1 MKKILALLLAA
12 MLLATASF
20 AMAEGQVFNFAYTND
35 LTSLDVSQIN
45 DEMSGLTQ
53 YAVNE
58 GLVRSVNGVTKNALA
73 ETIDVS
79 EDGRT
84 YTFHLRDAN
93 WADGKPVTAGEFVYS
108 FLRTMDPATGSSQV
122 EDFADIAGAID
133 YYSGNTTDK
142 ETVGVKAIDD
152 KTLVIELVAANPFF
166 LETLSR
172 GVNFYPIRQDYVE
185 KFGADYGSSPETF
198 IGCGPFVLTEWVKTS
213 SLKYV
218 KNEAYWDAASIA
230 LDEVNQLIIADE
242 NTSIGMYDA
251 GDVDSLYGIS
261 KTYAVLYPEYGT
273 YTADSIQ
280 YLCFMTDETSILNN
294 KNLRLALAYGIDRA
308 TIANAVCQ
316 AGTQVTDRMITD
328 VYMYGETN
336 IASAYNA
343 YAGIPAGGDLEKA
356 KEYLAAALAE
366 LGYSDVSE
374 LPAIRYVAMESAA
387 HQNMAQA
394 LQAQWQQNLGVKV
407 ELDVRPVMQAIVG
420 GLLAGDF
427 DVYLVS
433 VSMDV
438 DPATNLNGFTVESA
452 DNYAHW
458 MNEEYSKLIDEA
470 RFEEDFDVRFTKL
483 AQAENLILSD
493 AAVVPL
499 WVPGGAYVAADYVEN
514 LNYGPWT
521 GSMEFIY
528 ANVNNK

>member
-12 MLLATASF
+12 MLLATASL
-20 AMAEGQVFNFAYTND
+20 ALAEGQVFNFAYSND

-53 YAVNE
+53 YVTNE

-73 ETIDVS
+73 ETIEVS

-84 YTFHLRDAN
+84 YTFTLRDAK
-93 WADGKPVTAGEFVYS
+93 WSDGQAVTADDFVYS

-122 EDFADIAGAID
+122 EDFADIAGAED
-133 YYSGNTTDK
+133 YYNGVTTDAS
-142 ETVGVKAIDD
+142 TVGVKAVND

-166 LETLSR
+166 LETLAR

-185 KFGADYGSSPETF
+185 KYGADYGSSPETF

-218 KNEAYWDAASIA
+218 KNEHYWDADSIQ
-230 LDEVNQLIIADE
+230 LDEVNQLIISDE
-242 NTSIGMYDA
+242 NTSIGLYDA
-251 GDVDSLYGIS
+251 GEVDSLYGIS
-261 KTYAVLYPEYGT
+261 KTYAALYPDYGS
-273 YTADSIQ
+273 YTADTIQ
-280 YLCFMTDETSILNN
+280 YLCFMTDESSILNN
-294 KNLRLALAYGIDRA
+294 KNLRLALAYAIDRT

-316 AGTQVTDRMITD
+316 IGTKTTDRMITSG
-328 VYMYGETN
+328 YMYGETN
-336 IASAYNA
+336 IAESYNA
-343 YAGIPAGGDLEKA
+343 YAGIPASGDLEKA

-374 LPAIRYVAMESAA
+374 LPSIRYVAMESAA

-394 LQAQWQQNLGVKV
+394 LQAQWQQNLGVKI

-427 DVYLVS
+427 DIYLVS
-433 VSMDV
+433 VSLDV
-438 DPATNLNGFTVESA
+438 DPATNLNGFTVDSA

-493 AAVVPL
+493 ATVVPL
-499 WVPGGAYVAADYVEN
+499 WVPGGAYVHADYVQN
-514 LNYGPWT
+514 LYYGPWT

-528 ANVNNK
+528 ASVSK